1 MHKKFTMRIII
12 TSLIIILSFTNSVF
26 AQIDTTQVI
35 SEEKITTW
43 ELAKYDAG
51 LMWGGFKQVYT
62 SPFKWDQD
70 DWAIAASIA
79 VGTAGLNIIDDD
91 AHDYFARQNEDIPGV
106 VKDFGWYFGSPQNNY
121 GVNGAIYLAGLFTKS
136 KKLRKTGILMISSA
150 SAAGLI
156 QTISKTATGRARP
169 NSGSKATFR
178 PFSNEGG
185 YHSFPSGHTILSFTT
200 FYALSKQFDN
210 IWVKGALIA
219 SGMVSPVSRLWA
231 EAHWLTD
238 VALSTALTIV
248 VVDSID
254 KYLDRTMSNDPAY
267 KERNNKISWQLQFG
281 GNRIGVIGTF

>member
-1 MHKKFTMRIII
+1 MHKI
-12 TSLIIILSFTNSVF
+12 TLSLLLVCFSVNLF
-26 AQIDTTQVI
+26 FCQIDTLAI
-35 SEEKITTW
+35 PSEEKITTW
-43 ELAKYDAG
+43 DLAKNDAG

-70 DWAIAASIA
+70 DWAIAASVAI
-79 VGTAGLNIIDDD
+79 GTAGLNIIDED
-91 AHDYFARQNEDIPGV
+91 AHDYFAEQNEDIPGV

-121 GVNGAIYLAGLFTKS
+121 GVNTAIYLTGLFTKS

-156 QTISKTATGRARP
+156 FTISKTATGRARP
-169 NSGSKATFR
+169 NTGGKATFR
-178 PFSNEGG
+178 PFSKEGG

-219 SGMVSPVSRLWA
+219 GGMVSPVSRLWA

-238 VALSTALTIV
+238 IALSTVLTVV

-254 KYLDRTMSNDPAY
+254 KYLDREMSSDPAY
-267 KERNNKISWQLQFG
+267 KEKRNKISWRLQFG
-281 GNRIGVIGTF
+281 GNRIGVVGTF

>member
-1 MHKKFTMRIII
+1 MRNIF
-12 TSLIIILSFTNSVF
+12 LSFTLILLCINTAKS
-26 AQIDTTQVI
+26 QIDTLSI
-35 SEEKITTW
+35 SSENNIKTW
-43 ELAKYDAG
+43 DLAKNDAK

-62 SPFKWDQD
+62 SPFKWEQD
-70 DWAIAASIA
+70 DWAIAASFAI
-79 VGTAGLNIIDDD
+79 GTAGLNIIDQD
-91 AHDYFARQNEDIPGV
+91 AHDYFARQNEDIPNII
-106 VKDFGWYFGSPQNNY
+106 KDFGWYFGSPQNNY
-121 GVNGAIYLAGLFTKS
+121 GVNGAIYLTGLFTKS

-156 QTISKTATGRARP
+156 QTVSKTVTGRARP
-169 NSGSKATFR
+169 NTGGKATFK
-178 PFSNEGG
+178 PFSKEGG

-219 SGMVSPVSRLWA
+219 GGMVSPVSRLWA

-254 KYLDRTMSNDPAY
+254 KYLDREMSNNPSY
-267 KERNNKISWQLQFG
+267 KEKNNKISWQLQFG
-281 GNRIGVIGTF
+281 GNRIGVVGTF

>member
-1 MHKKFTMRIII
+1 
-12 TSLIIILSFTNSVF
+12 
-26 AQIDTTQVI
+26 
-35 SEEKITTW
+35 
-43 ELAKYDAG
+43 
-51 LMWGGFKQVYT
+51 
-62 SPFKWDQD
+62 
-70 DWAIAASIA
+70 
-79 VGTAGLNIIDDD
+79 
-91 AHDYFARQNEDIPGV
+91 
-106 VKDFGWYFGSPQNNY
+106 
-121 GVNGAIYLAGLFTKS
+121 VNGAIYLAGLFTKS
-136 KKLRKTGILMISSA
+136 KKLRKTGILMISST

-219 SGMVSPVSRLWA
+219 GGMVSPVSRLWA

>member
-1 MHKKFTMRIII
+1 MQKFNF
-12 TSLIIILSFTNSVF
+12 LLVVSFFLVNQSF
-26 AQIDTTQVI
+26 GQIDSLQVKTPQ
-35 SEEKITTW
+35 KITTW
-43 ELAKYDAG
+43 ELAKNDAG

-62 SPFKWDQD
+62 SPFQWDQD
-70 DWAIAASIA
+70 DWAVAAGIAI
-79 VGTAGLNIIDDD
+79 GTAGLNIIDQD
-91 AHDYFARQNEDIPGV
+91 AHDYFADQEEKIPGV
-106 VKDFGWYFGSPQNNY
+106 VKEFGWYFGSPQNNY
-121 GVNGAIYLAGLFTKS
+121 GVNSAIYLTGLFTRN

-169 NSGSKATFR
+169 NAGSKATFR
-178 PFSNEGG
+178 PFSKEGS

-210 IWVKGALIA
+210 IWVKSALIA
-219 SGMVSPVSRLWA
+219 GGMVSPVSRLWA

-238 VALSTALTIV
+238 IALSTALTVV

-254 KYLDRTMSNDPAY
+254 KYLDKAMSSDPAY
-267 KERNNKISWQLQFG
+267 IEREKKISWQLQFG